1 MSLSNFPNVDEAVG
15 EIRRRIKTPLDKNR
29 IWVFVEGIDDIK
41 LFSKLI
47 DGPEVELQFVGGGKS
62 SLLKTVS
69 ELLKLTRWVIGI
81 RDADFLHLEGQTETP
96 ENIFLTDYHD
106 SEMMLIACDKA
117 YQHVAAEYVDKSV
130 DPFIL
135 RENILKSIT
144 FIGGLRWLNT
154 NNSDVEAESLSL
166 NFKKLGLSD
175 YYNPKT
181 FQFNEEKYLQV
192 IMQRSAGKKKTI
204 LITEVKDKI
213 KNVSAL
219 YNLCNGKDFIHIF
232 ALHVAYKEINRVF
245 RVIYNREDFQQT
257 QLYQQLQ
264 AWSNS
269 QSKVLFRNN

>member
-15 EIRRRIKTPLDKNR
+15 EIRRRLKTPLDKDK
-29 IWVFVEGIDDIK
+29 IWVIVEGIDDVK
-41 LFSKLI
+41 LFAKLI
-47 DGPEVELQFVGGGKS
+47 DGHEVEIQFVGGGKN

-69 ELLKLTRWVIGI
+69 ELLKLTQCVIGI

-135 RENILKSIT
+135 RENILKSIA

-166 NFKKLGLSD
+166 NFKKLGLKD
-175 YYNPKT
+175 YYNSKS
-181 FQFNEEKYLQV
+181 FQLDEEKYLQV
-192 IMQRSAGKKKTI
+192 ILQRSTEKKGNI
-204 LITEVKDKI
+204 LVTAVRAKI
-213 KNVSAL
+213 KHVSDF
-219 YNLCNGKDFIHIF
+219 YNLCNGKDFLHIF
-232 ALHVAYKEINRVF
+232 ALHVNFKDMSRVF
-245 RVIYNREDFQQT
+245 RVAYSLTDFQQT
-257 QLYQQLQ
+257 HLYQQLK
-264 AWSNS
+264 AWSDN